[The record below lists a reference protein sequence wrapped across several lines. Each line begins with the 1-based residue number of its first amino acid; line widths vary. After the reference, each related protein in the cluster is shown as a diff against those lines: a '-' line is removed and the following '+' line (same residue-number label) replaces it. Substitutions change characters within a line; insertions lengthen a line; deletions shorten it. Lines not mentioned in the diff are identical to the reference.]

1 MDRHIDH
8 HFDEA
13 LEALKRQIVLMGG
26 NVERMIA
33 DCVKALAEGDVRL
46 AGQVVDRDSA
56 VNALEVAID
65 EQCIELL
72 VRYQPAASDLR
83 FITRGLK
90 IVTDLE
96 RVGDLAVNF
105 AKRVTEMAKE
115 GGAPIDL
122 TAMADVVQQML
133 KDSIDAFV
141 DGDEA
146 KARNVLREDDI
157 VDELTEKYVNDLI
170 ERSIREPQN
179 IRRIFPA
186 TSIVRY
192 LERVADHSTNV
203 AELAIF
209 TAIGRDVRHNQPQ

>member
-1 MDRHIDH
+1 MDRHNDH

-13 LEALKRQIVLMGG
+13 LEELKRQIVLMGSK
-26 NVERMIA
+26 VESMVA
-33 DCVKALAEGDVRL
+33 DAVQALAEGDVDL
-46 AGQVVDRDSA
+46 AKQVMQRDSA
-56 VNALEVAID
+56 VNALEVSID

-105 AKRVTEMAKE
+105 AKRVIEITRE
-115 GGAPIDL
+115 GEAPIDL
-122 TAMADVVQQML
+122 GAMAGVVQGML

-141 DGDEA
+141 RGDE
-146 KARNVLREDDI
+146 KRARDVLGKDDI
-157 VDELTEKYVNDLI
+157 VDELTEKNVNELI

-186 TSIVRY
+186 ASIVRY

-209 TAIGRDVRHNQPQ
+209 TAVGRDVRHNLPQ

>member
-13 LEALKRQIVLMGG
+13 LEVLKQQIVLMGLK
-26 NVERMIA
+26 VEEMVA
-33 DCVKALAEGDVRL
+33 DCMKALASRDEKL
-46 AGQVVDRDSA
+46 AMQVIERDRA
-56 VNALEVAID
+56 VNALEVSID

-72 VRYQPAASDLR
+72 ARYQPAATDLR

-96 RVGDLAVNF
+96 RVGDLAVNTASRVLDI
-105 AKRVTEMAKE
+105 AKL
-115 GGAPIDL
+115 GDAPIDL
-122 TAMADVVQQML
+122 AQMSSIVQMML

-141 DGDEA
+141 NFNVA
-146 KARNVLREDDI
+146 KAEGVLKNDDI
-157 VDELTEKYVNDLI
+157 VDDLTDCYVGELLDRAGK
-170 ERSIREPQN
+170 EPKN
-179 IRRIFPA
+179 LNRLFPA

-192 LERVADHSTNV
+192 LERIADHSTNI

-209 TAIGRDVRHNQPQ
+209 TAKGRDVRHSKPS